1 MWGVIKAIYFSMK
14 HDLRIYLWFIIT
26 NFNFFCVCMWTS
38 PMNEELNSRK
48 FVNRLVLCQLL
59 SGNFSVILNVCHCF
73 QHFGWVSAS
82 FCNLYFVFSF
92 YGKSDRI
99 NFWVDMKESW
109 LLFVTR
115 EKAQYFDW
123 LNCYFW
129 FGRS

>member
-1 MWGVIKAIYFSMK
+1 
-14 HDLRIYLWFIIT
+14 
-26 NFNFFCVCMWTS
+26 
-38 PMNEELNSRK
+38 MNEELNSRK

-115 EKAQYFDW
+115 EKAQYFD
-123 LNCYFW
+123 
-129 FGRS
+129 